1 MEKTRWI
8 CPVAHLYHSEK
19 QIGKGLVSVY
29 GNSVRLLEPYNYNT
43 IIAKAK
49 IYIGDRIS
57 IFRVANPKAIGER
70 IYIIKKKKTN
80 QIYYKDIYFNNERK

>member
-1 MEKTRWI
+1 M
-8 CPVAHLYHSEK
+8 
-19 QIGKGLVSVY
+19 SVY

-57 IFRVANPKAIGER
+57 TFRVANPKAIGER
-70 IYIIKKKKTN
+70 IYIIKKKKN
-80 QIYYKDIYFNNERK
+80 